1 MHFKKS
7 ENYPF
12 NVLYWII
19 LEICDIYLTSLQ
31 LVVIGAVWRRY
42 TLAHKHQFK
51 ILLKE
56 SCEIDYLHRL
66 VLTSMWSEKLHHKS
80 AKKSIKLW

>member
-1 MHFKKS
+1 MGAGKWCITFCVKMKKHAEISIYFCLKHQCGKKS
-7 ENYPF
+7 A
-12 NVLYWII
+12 I
-19 LEICDIYLTSLQ
+19 LP
-31 LVVIGAVWRRY
+31 Y

-56 SCEIDYLHRL
+56 RCEIDYLHRL

>member
-1 MHFKKS
+1 M
-7 ENYPF
+7 E
-12 NVLYWII
+12 
-19 LEICDIYLTSLQ
+19 
-31 LVVIGAVWRRY
+31 AVNIFGVFHQT

-56 SCEIDYLHRL
+56 RCEIDYLHRL

>member
-1 MHFKKS
+1 MRQTFH
-7 ENYPF
+7 
-12 NVLYWII
+12 
-19 LEICDIYLTSLQ
+19 
-31 LVVIGAVWRRY
+31 VVRKTWY

-56 SCEIDYLHRL
+56 RCEIDYLHRL
-66 VLTSMWSEKLHHKS
+66 VLTSMWSEKQHHKS

>member
-1 MHFKKS
+1 MGSMVGQPRKYAS
-7 ENYPF
+7 
-12 NVLYWII
+12 
-19 LEICDIYLTSLQ
+19 
-31 LVVIGAVWRRY
+31 

-56 SCEIDYLHRL
+56 RCEIDYSHRL
-66 VLTSMWSEKLHHKS
+66 VLTSMWSEKRHHKS

>member
-1 MHFKKS
+1 MIFFVCVQIG
-7 ENYPF
+7 NNAYF
-12 NVLYWII
+12 NVESYKNQ
-19 LEICDIYLTSLQ
+19 DHFHFSLMDAKP
-31 LVVIGAVWRRY
+31 LN

-56 SCEIDYLHRL
+56 RCEIDYLHKL